1 MGVTLTVSLVLA
13 TPGYG
18 YGLNEQ
24 RLTNAR
30 RTLTKDTL
38 SIQDSVCPDHI

>member
-1 MGVTLTVSLVLA
+1 MGVTLSLVLA
-13 TPGYG
+13 SPGYG
-18 YGLNEQ
+18 SGPNEQ